1 MRDVSQKTKLAILA
15 DHVDAWRKRAGS
27 RETVAVLIV
36 EAHQALGGDKLPKL
50 DFDMSGDAYTC
61 AKNAADR
68 IFRWLDD
75 RTKDNNFM
83 PANFE
88 DSVLVAMPEDIR
100 IAYLN
105 EWLGKVGVACRMRAS
120 AADTEVNPSEIV
132 QAITR
137 VNHRTEAAAADL
149 LDGID
154 PGELPRLHNSLLDE
168 ITVKKSLVGK
178 VESAMRKTGESV
190 STLLKKVA
198 G

>member
-15 DHVDAWRKRAGS
+15 DHVDEWRQRAGS

-36 EAHQALGGDKLPKL
+36 EAHQRLGGDKLPKL
-50 DFDMSGDAYTC
+50 DFDMRGDAYTC

-88 DSVLVAMPEDIR
+88 TSILAAMPEDIR

-105 EWLGKVGVACRMRAS
+105 EWLGRVGVASRLRES

-190 STLLKKVA
+190 TTLLKKVA